1 MTRNGIYSAYRKWRA
16 DNGNKKPNRVVVKMR
31 WEDEEEE
38 RVDTIALQ
46 TFDFNVKDDDYIL
59 FYAPL
64 NGLYALTKPNNGSD
78 FILLD
83 ILEFYKI

>member
-1 MTRNGIYSAYRKWRA
+1 MKKKDIYSAYRKWRKEHE
-16 DNGNKKPNRVVVKMR
+16 NKKPNRVIVKMR

-46 TFDFNVKDDDYIL
+46 TFDFDVKDDCYIL
-59 FYAPL
+59 FYCPL
-64 NGLYALTKPNNGSD
+64 NGLYSLTKPNNGSD

-83 ILEFYKI
+83 VLEFYKI